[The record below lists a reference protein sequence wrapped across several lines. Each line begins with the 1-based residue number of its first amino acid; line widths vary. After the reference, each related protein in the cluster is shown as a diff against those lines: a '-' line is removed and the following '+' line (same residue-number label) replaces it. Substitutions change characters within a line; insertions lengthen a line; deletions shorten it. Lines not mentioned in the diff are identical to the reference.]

1 MTDDRLEMFVQR
13 YQNSDIPWDTGI
25 TPPEI
30 VQVVKELTPGK
41 ALDIGCGT
49 GTNVRYLLERAWQA
63 DGIDFVSQAVEAA
76 RLKLASFPQESYRIH
91 RWDVTLLDRCPGL
104 RSPYHLIIDIGCGHG
119 FTGAQQVKYARDVA
133 GQLAAGGTLMLYAH
147 RPTPERDFGWT
158 PDEVSGLFEPHLS
171 IVWQALSEDSSSGS
185 PAGWYR
191 LTKT

>member
-1 MTDDRLEMFVQR
+1 MVTYRQLPPGERDSRIAWTSKQLLARYARDDQ
-13 YQNSDIPWDTGI
+13 P
-25 TPPEI
+25 
-30 VQVVKELTPGK
+30 
-41 ALDIGCGT
+41 
-49 GTNVRYLLERAWQA
+49 
-63 DGIDFVSQAVEAA
+63 
-76 RLKLASFPQESYRIH
+76 
-91 RWDVTLLDRCPGL
+91 
-104 RSPYHLIIDIGCGHG
+104 IDIGCGHG

-158 PDEVSGLFEPHLS
+158 PDQVKGLFEPHLS